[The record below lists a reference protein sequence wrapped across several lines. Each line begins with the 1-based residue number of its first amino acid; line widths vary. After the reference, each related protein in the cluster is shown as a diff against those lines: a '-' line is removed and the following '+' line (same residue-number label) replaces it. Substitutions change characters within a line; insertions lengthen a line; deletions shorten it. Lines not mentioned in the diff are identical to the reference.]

1 MPAEFQDHLAVAINA
16 ATKAGEI
23 LLHHFRAGV
32 SAAEKSDEGKK
43 QGLVTV
49 ADLEAE
55 ESIINSIKDSFPD
68 HAFLAEESSATGNN
82 PNHLWVIDPLDGTNN
97 FAFGIPHFGVSI
109 AYWRDGQPSV
119 GVVLDPLR
127 DELFV
132 ATKDGGAT
140 LNGDPISVATH
151 RSVSETIVATGFYY
165 DRGEIMSQTLR
176 CIETLFKNEIQ
187 GIRRMGAATL
197 DLAWVASGRFGAFFE
212 LTLSPWDFAAAQ
224 LILQEAGGKITNC
237 EGKEVELEST
247 SVLAT
252 NGILHQQMIRLL
264 QESA

>member
-1 MPAEFQDHLAVAINA
+1 
-16 ATKAGEI
+16 
-23 LLHHFRAGV
+23 
-32 SAAEKSDEGKK
+32 
-43 QGLVTV
+43 
-49 ADLEAE
+49 
-55 ESIINSIKDSFPD
+55 
-68 HAFLAEESSATGNN
+68 
-82 PNHLWVIDPLDGTNN
+82 
-97 FAFGIPHFGVSI
+97 
-109 AYWRDGQPSV
+109 
-119 GVVLDPLR
+119 
-127 DELFV
+127 
-132 ATKDGGAT
+132 
-140 LNGDPISVATH
+140 
-151 RSVSETIVATGFYY
+151 
-165 DRGEIMSQTLR
+165 MSQTLR